1 MPVSRQFIDADTPM
15 GANLIG
21 GGATFR
27 VWAPGARA
35 VHVCGDFNGWGQK
48 DPSTLLVKDPSGYWA
63 GFIPGIDD
71 GAHYKF
77 WIEGEGGE
85 SYKRDPY
92 ARELTHPD
100 TSPGTFIFPSCNCVV
115 RDPSAYPWH
124 DRDFRPPALKDLIIY
139 QLHIGTFHGADA
151 SGRDFRSKR
160 VARFLDVLFR
170 MDYLCAL
177 GVNAIE
183 PLPVAEYPTE
193 FSMGYNGVD
202 IFSPEMEYAVPAG
215 EIGPYL
221 DKLNELLVRRSM
233 PTMEARHI
241 TSHADQLKALIDVC
255 HVYGMAVIF
264 DVVYNHAGGGFD
276 RESIYFFD
284 QDRDG
289 DNNNS
294 LFFTDRGWAG
304 GLSFALWK
312 KEVRQ
317 FLLDNANFFIDEYH
331 VDGFRYDEISALV
344 SMNADNGW
352 GFCQDLTGTVRY
364 AREDA
369 AAQICEYWPMDPYAL
384 KSGNEGGAGFDA
396 TWSDGLRGSV
406 RGVIAQASGGANAY
420 VDLDP
425 VAHSLYPRD
434 MDKPWRSVECL
445 ENHDIVYKGHSGSAR
460 IPALADPLDSRSW
473 YARSRSRAASGL
485 LLTAPGIPMLFMG
498 QEFLEDRLWSDDAH
512 DNPDT
517 LIRWDSL
524 EQGDGT
530 MSDYLRFTGDLV
542 RLRRR
547 HPALRGGRI
556 NVFHVHN
563 DNRVIAFHR
572 WMEGAGRDIVV
583 VASLNEAALYDYCL
597 GFPLWGRW
605 LEVFNSDV
613 YDNWVNP
620 LSTGNS
626 GGINAVGAP
635 VHGLPCSSNI
645 VIPANGIL
653 VFARD
658 SGD

>member
-1 MPVSRQFIDADTPM
+1 MPASQQFIDADTPM

-21 GGATFR
+21 GGVAFR
-27 VWAPGARA
+27 VWAPGAKA
-35 VHVCGDFNGWGQK
+35 VHVCGDFNNWVKK
-48 DPSTLLVKDPSGYWA
+48 DPATLLVRDVSGYWA
-63 GFIPGIDD
+63 GFIPGIGD

-77 WIEGEGGE
+77 WIEGEGG
-85 SYKRDPY
+85 SGYKRDPY

-100 TSPGTFIFPSCNCVV
+100 TSPGTFPFPCCNCVV
-115 RDPSAYPWH
+115 RDPSIYPWH
-124 DRDFRPPALKDLIIY
+124 DRGFCPPALKDLIIY

-151 SGRDFRSKR
+151 SGNDFRGRR

-170 MDYLCAL
+170 IDHLRAL

-183 PLPVAEYPTE
+183 PLPIAEYPTE

-221 DKLNELLVRRSM
+221 DKANELLVRRSL
-233 PTMEARHI
+233 PTIEARHI
-241 TSHADQLKALIDVC
+241 TSHADQLKALIDIC

-284 QDRDG
+284 QGVDG

-317 FLLDNANFFIDEYH
+317 FLLDNAKFFIDEYH

-344 SMNADNGW
+344 SLNADNGW
-352 GFCQDLTGTVRY
+352 GFCRDMTGTVRY
-364 AREDA
+364 ARPDG
-369 AAQICEYWPMDPYAL
+369 AQICEYWPMDPYTL
-384 KSGNEGGAGFDA
+384 KNGNEGGAGFDA
-396 TWSDGLRGSV
+396 AWSDGLRESI
-406 RGVIAQASGGANAY
+406 RGALAQASGGANAH

-425 VAHSLYPRD
+425 VAHGLHRRD
-434 MDKPWRSVECL
+434 MERPWRSVECL
-445 ENHDIVYKGHSGSAR
+445 ENHDIVYRGHSGSSR
-460 IPALADPLDSRSW
+460 IPALADGSDSRSW

-485 LLTAPGIPMLFMG
+485 LLTAPGTPMLFMG
-498 QEFLEDRLWSDDAH
+498 QELLEERLWSDDGR

-517 LIRWDSL
+517 LIQWDRL
-524 EQGDGT
+524 EQGDKT
-530 MSDYLRFTGDLV
+530 VSDYLRFTRELV
-542 RLRRR
+542 WLRRR

-563 DNRVIAFHR
+563 GNRVIAFHR
-572 WMEGAGRDIVV
+572 WLEGQGRDVVV
-583 VASLNEAALYDYCL
+583 VASLNESPFHDYCL
-597 GFPLWGRW
+597 GFPLEGRW
-605 LEVFNSDV
+605 MEVFNSDV
-613 YDNWVNP
+613 YEDWVNP
-620 LSTGNS
+620 RPVGN
-626 GGINAVGAP
+626 GGAVNAVGTP
-635 VHGLPCSSNI
+635 VHGFAFSSSI
-645 VIPANGIL
+645 VIPANGIV